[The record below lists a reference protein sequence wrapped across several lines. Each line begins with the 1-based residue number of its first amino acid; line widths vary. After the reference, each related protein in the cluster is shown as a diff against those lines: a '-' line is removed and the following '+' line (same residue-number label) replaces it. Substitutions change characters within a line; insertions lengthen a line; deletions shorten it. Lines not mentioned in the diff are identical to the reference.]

1 MARAVHQEDIAVCEG
16 VWKGLRS
23 RYYTDGRRSHLEEAI
38 WRFHNFLRERMEP

>member
-23 RYYTDGRRSHLEEAI
+23 RYYPDGRRSPEEAI